1 LVETVKCIKNLLRDA
16 FPMEKEKG
24 KQEGAFPG
32 KRERKARRSFS
43 WRKRKEKQECKKF
56 RKMN

>member
-1 LVETVKCIKNLLRDA
+1 
-16 FPMEKEKG
+16 MEKEKG

-43 WRKRKEKQECKKF
+43 WKERKEKQECKKF